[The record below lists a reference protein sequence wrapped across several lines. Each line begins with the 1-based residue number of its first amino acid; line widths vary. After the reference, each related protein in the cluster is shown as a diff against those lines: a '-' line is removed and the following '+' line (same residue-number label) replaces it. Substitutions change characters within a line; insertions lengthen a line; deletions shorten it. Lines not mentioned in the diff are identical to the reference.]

1 MNREVEEG
9 FIRNT
14 ARKVYQ
20 ELSQKQKDYI
30 FWHPSTIDHMF
41 GFGMVIRNKYIYD
54 AHVRCEADHVSSLE
68 ISADTQER
76 GSRVPAC
83 LEMSTLSSPS
93 RAIFLSIPPA

>member
-30 FWHPSTIDHMF
+30 FWHPS
-41 GFGMVIRNKYIYD
+41 
-54 AHVRCEADHVSSLE
+54 VSPLLK
-68 ISADTQER
+68 R
-76 GSRVPAC
+76 P
-83 LEMSTLSSPS
+83 
-93 RAIFLSIPPA
+93 